1 VLLGTVMAALGQS
14 EIELSLLV
22 PVLFF
27 ALCNANLMWYLLK
40 NTVNKSS
47 QQDASK
53 AGASA

>member
-1 VLLGTVMAALGQS
+1 MAALGQS